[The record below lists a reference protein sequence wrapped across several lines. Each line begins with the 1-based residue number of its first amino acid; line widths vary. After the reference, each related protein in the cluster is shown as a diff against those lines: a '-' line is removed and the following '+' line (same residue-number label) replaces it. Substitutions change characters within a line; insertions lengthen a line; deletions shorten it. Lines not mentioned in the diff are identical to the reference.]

1 MLVGVTR
8 EFLESIEKNVIY
20 QRPAWR
26 VDNALV
32 DMHRDSVLLMSDHS
46 LFTHGI
52 EMPLRTCCVQRIIV
66 TLCACGILEYVV
78 AVVAIFLSVNNL

>member
-8 EFLESIEKNVIY
+8 EFLESVEKNVIY

-26 VDNALV
+26 VDNARV
-32 DMHRDSVLLMSDHS
+32 DMHRDSVLLLSDHS

-52 EMPLRTCCVQRIIV
+52 EDLLQFKNNCYPLCM
-66 TLCACGILEYVV
+66 
-78 AVVAIFLSVNNL
+78 

>member
-8 EFLESIEKNVIY
+8 EFLESIEKKVIY

-32 DMHRDSVLLMSDHS
+32 DMHRDSVLLLSDHS

-52 EMPLRTCCVQRIIV
+52 EMPLRTCFSSKNNCYPMCMWNSGV
-66 TLCACGILEYVV
+66 CSCCGRYVS
-78 AVVAIFLSVNNL
+78 FS